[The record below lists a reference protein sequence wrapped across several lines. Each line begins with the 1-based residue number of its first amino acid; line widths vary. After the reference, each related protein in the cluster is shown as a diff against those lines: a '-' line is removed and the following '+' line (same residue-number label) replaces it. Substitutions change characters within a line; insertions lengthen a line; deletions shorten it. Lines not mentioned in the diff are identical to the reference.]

1 MSQFGAVVGR
11 LRPLFN
17 RVTDA
22 KLASRFFFALLA
34 ARLAAMTELACNTT
48 FAVRQLANLKTACMD
63 GAIDRGVAYLTG
75 AVFQL
80 CPVCYLLRRPLLVQ
94 YANPNACGRV

>member
-1 MSQFGAVVGR
+1 MPQFGAVVGR
-11 LRPLFN
+11 PRPLFN
-17 RVTDA
+17 GVTDA

>member
-1 MSQFGAVVGR
+1 MPQLRAVIGC

-17 RVTDA
+17 GMTDA
-22 KLASRFFFALLA
+22 KLAPRFFFALLA
-34 ARLAAMTELACNTT
+34 ARLAAMTELACNTA
-48 FAVRQLANLKTACMD
+48 FAVRQLANLKASCMD
-63 GAIDRGVAYLTG
+63 GSIDRGVAYLTG

>member
-1 MSQFGAVVGR
+1 MPQFGAVVGC

-17 RVTDA
+17 GMSDA
-22 KLASRFFFALLA
+22 KLASRFFFSLLA
-34 ARLAAMTELACNTT
+34 ARFAAVTELARNTT
-48 FAVRQLANLKTACMD
+48 FAVGQFVNLKASCID

-80 CPVCYLLRRPLLVQ
+80 CPVCYLLRRPLFVQ
-94 YANPNACGRV
+94 YLMLRCW

>member
-1 MSQFGAVVGR
+1 MPQFGAVIGC

-17 RVTDA
+17 GMTDV
-22 KLASRFFFALLA
+22 KLAPRFFFALLA
-34 ARLAAMTELACNTT
+34 ARLAAMTELACNTA
-48 FAVRQLANLKTACMD
+48 FAVRQLANLKASCID